1 MFIYVSVGVCY
12 IENIVSFRRG
22 GDHEHHHQCGD
33 YCSCGHA
40 SVSGYAFAVSSFC
53 VILVLPMVLSHKDMT
68 LVSKL
73 CADAV
78 VAIAGALWI
87 WRTTFRKDLMLA
99 FLLFLLIGN
108 VAGFLRWKWSKTAKQ
123 E

>member
-1 MFIYVSVGVCY
+1 MNIIINVVITAVASTLLSVVTD
-12 IENIVSFRRG
+12 IPI
-22 GDHEHHHQCGD
+22 
-33 YCSCGHA
+33 
-40 SVSGYAFAVSSFC
+40 
-53 VILVLPMVLSHKDMT
+53 
-68 LVSKL
+68 
-73 CADAV
+73 
-78 VAIAGALWI
+78 AIAGALWI

>member
-1 MFIYVSVGVCY
+1 MNIIINVVITAVASTLLSVVTD
-12 IENIVSFRRG
+12 IPI
-22 GDHEHHHQCGD
+22 
-33 YCSCGHA
+33 
-40 SVSGYAFAVSSFC
+40 AFAVSSFC